1 MENEMESS
9 EISFAPCSL
18 EEQETT
24 INLDYAEKK
33 AYVYTSRIG
42 VAKKLIDMCAEHKD
56 ETFVQNINEY
66 GLQIQVPLD
75 WIVIRPKTK
84 RNLSEEQRK
93 KLAER
98 LAANRVR
105 SA

>member
-1 MENEMESS
+1 MESS
-9 EISFAPCSL
+9 EISFTPCSS

-24 INLDYAEKK
+24 INLDYSEKK

-42 VAKKLIDMCAEHKD
+42 TARKLIDMCNEHTD
-56 ETFVQNINEY
+56 ETSILNLNEY
-66 GLQIQVPLD
+66 GLQIQVPLN

-98 LAANRVR
+98 LAANRVKP
-105 SA
+105 A